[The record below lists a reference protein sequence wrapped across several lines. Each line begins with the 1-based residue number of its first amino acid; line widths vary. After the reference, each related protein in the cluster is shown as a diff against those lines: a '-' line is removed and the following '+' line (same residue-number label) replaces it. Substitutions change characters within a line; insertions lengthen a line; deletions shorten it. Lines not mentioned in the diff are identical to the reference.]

1 MTYNEF
7 GMKQEWTWTGSG
19 SGLELD
25 NRISLP
31 NPASRTEL
39 DNIVL

>member
-25 NRISLP
+25 SRISLS
-31 NPASRTEL
+31 NPASGMEL